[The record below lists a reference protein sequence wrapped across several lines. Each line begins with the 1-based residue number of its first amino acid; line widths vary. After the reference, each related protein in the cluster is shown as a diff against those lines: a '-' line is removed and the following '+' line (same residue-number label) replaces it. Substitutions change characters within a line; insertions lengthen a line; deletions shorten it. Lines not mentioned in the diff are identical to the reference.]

1 MTMLTVKFLRLHPDA
16 QLPKYA
22 TAHAAGLDIC
32 ACNDEDIV
40 IAPHTVALIPTG
52 FAIELPI
59 GYEAQLRPR
68 SGLAL
73 QYAISLPNTP
83 GTIDADYRGE
93 VKIILINHGE
103 EPFTVK
109 KGDRIAQMV
118 IAKVER
124 AHFLEVESLS
134 ETARG
139 AGGFGHTGL
148 SLA

>member
-1 MTMLTVKFLRLHPDA
+1 MPTVKFLRLHPNA

-22 TAHAAGLDIC
+22 TEHAAGLDLH
-32 ACNDEDIV
+32 ACNDEDIIV
-40 IAPHTVALIPTG
+40 QPQTVALIPTG

-73 QYAISLPNTP
+73 KHAISLPNTP

-93 VKIILINHGE
+93 VKVILINHGK
-103 EPFTVK
+103 EPFTVR

-118 IAKVER
+118 IAKYERVDFVE
-124 AHFLEVESLS
+124 VDSLS
-134 ETARG
+134 DTERG
-139 AGGFGHTGL
+139 AGGFGHTGVRA
-148 SLA
+148 S

>member
-1 MTMLTVKFLRLHPDA
+1 MPTVKFLRLHPDA

-22 TAHAAGLDIC
+22 TEHAAGLDLH
-32 ACNDEDIV
+32 ACNDEEIV
-40 IAPHTVALIPTG
+40 VQPQTVALIPTG

-73 QYAISLPNTP
+73 KHAISLPNTP

-93 VKIILINHGE
+93 VKIILINHAK

-118 IAKVER
+118 IAKYERVDFVE
-124 AHFLEVESLS
+124 ADSLS
-134 ETARG
+134 DTERG
-139 AGGFGHTGL
+139 AGGFGHTGVRT
-148 SLA
+148 S

>member
-1 MTMLTVKFLRLHPDA
+1 MLTVKFLRLHPDA

-22 TAHAAGLDIC
+22 TEHAAGLDLH
-32 ACNDEDIV
+32 ACNDEEIV
-40 IAPHTVALIPTG
+40 VQPQAVALIPTG

-73 QYAISLPNTP
+73 KYAISLPNTP

-93 VKIILINHGE
+93 VKVILINHGK

-118 IAKVER
+118 IAKYER
-124 AHFLEVESLS
+124 AAFVEANSLS
-134 ETARG
+134 DTERG
-139 AGGFGHTGL
+139 TGGFGHTGVGTV
-148 SLA
+148 